1 MEVCNSFEINHKE
14 VDGKIQI
21 DMDYFEVKREQ
32 CMPSSGFRD
41 VRSCAPSRNVYASSC
56 TLR

>member
-1 MEVCNSFEINHKE
+1 VEVCNSFEINHKE

-41 VRSCAPSRNVYASSC
+41 V
-56 TLR
+56 